1 MMKITAIKIFEYN
14 IHNTWT
20 PIPIPMLVTVISNVF
35 KFLEISLNTLVNT
48 GFYMGCVRSKK

>member
-35 KFLEISLNTLVNT
+35 KFLEISLNTLDI
-48 GFYMGCVRSKK
+48 GFYVGCVRSKK